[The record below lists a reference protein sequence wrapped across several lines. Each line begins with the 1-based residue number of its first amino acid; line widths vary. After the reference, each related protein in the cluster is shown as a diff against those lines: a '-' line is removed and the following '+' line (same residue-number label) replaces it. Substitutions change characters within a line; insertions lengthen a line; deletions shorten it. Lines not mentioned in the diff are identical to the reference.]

1 MKKKFIL
8 AIFGISLLF
17 MSCQENSYYNN
28 YDMGDENLS
37 ILTEAMK
44 LIEDNHDFVSLPDL
58 GKTLKDGSATRS
70 SGSNQSLRYEE
81 ENFIFDWGEADVIT
95 SKLAEAVIVPV
106 KYNKG
111 IALRSVT
118 LEGNKRRK
126 ETTPLYSILYMRK
139 MLKTEQTHA
148 HILSFAPDREY
159 VNACEESGEELQ
171 LFPNP
176 QGSNFSG
183 ILFFSTIYG
192 EITHGIRYENGRKCY
207 YIMPRSERNRDFIEQ
222 YRHEHDCTHKCDSAH
237 THIKMSLE
245 FVTSISATR
254 STYSN
259 NSEDY
264 NNLTC
269 SFCGKNVNDC
279 TCVEIVACG
288 VCKKQP
294 CICYIEDEEEQKCN
308 YCGFPIGY
316 CHCNN
321 SGGSQG
327 SSSGSSPGSGNGTT
341 SGNVGSNTNENA
353 GNNNGNDTGTSTDG
367 TINNHNE
374 LFNKLGTV
382 DPSIAGANLII
393 LKHLIYDWYKDNQ
406 FNYDIL
412 NLLLEQTPNI
422 TFSFN
427 PNILAGGFDGL
438 KNMILFY
445 NEEHFSP
452 YVIGEELIHATQFHC
467 FYHNQVDV
475 KRREM
480 EAKAIYDIIFCSKLI
495 AEGLSPAPPNSSYY
509 GIDVIDEYIDWIL
522 GGNYSDYNTRFE
534 KWITYFNYSGGVH
547 NVSSKYVMFNWFYYK
562 YFKK

>member
-17 MSCQENSYYNN
+17 MACQEDSYYND
-28 YDMGDENLS
+28 YDMGGKNSS

-58 GKTLKDGSATRS
+58 DKTLKGGSATRS

-207 YIMPRSERNRDFIEQ
+207 YIMPRSERNRNFIEQ
-222 YRHEHDCTHKCDSAH
+222 YRSEHCSSHQCDSVH

-279 TCVEIVACG
+279 TCVEIVECG

-321 SGGSQG
+321 SGGNQG
-327 SSSGSSPGSGNGTT
+327 STSGPNPGGYQPNYPPSNPPGGNSGGSSGNDGNSNQSQELTPTEIFIEIGKANATMT
-341 SGNVGSNTNENA
+341 KEDLIKLQESIHKWYNTNDYNKSILNKLMEVNPNVTFGINPEVNIA
-353 GNNNGNDTGTSTDG
+353 KFYPDDNLLVFYSTDEF
-367 TINNHNE
+367 T
-374 LFNKLGTV
+374 
-382 DPSIAGANLII
+382 
-393 LKHLIYDWYKDNQ
+393 Y
-406 FNYDIL
+406 
-412 NLLLEQTPNI
+412 PN
-422 TFSFN
+422 
-427 PNILAGGFDGL
+427 
-438 KNMILFY
+438 
-445 NEEHFSP
+445 
-452 YVIGEELIHATQFHC
+452 IGEELIHLTQYHV
-467 FYHNQVDV
+467 FYHNASNT
-475 KRREM
+475 KRGEL
-480 EAKAIYDIIFCSKLI
+480 EGKAIYDIISVWTNTGYPLN
-495 AEGLSPAPPNSSYY
+495 ASYHGNGMSADYINWIMDKNYEDYDEKFEEWIKYYTY
-509 GIDVIDEYIDWIL
+509 G
-522 GGNYSDYNTRFE
+522 GS
-534 KWITYFNYSGGVH
+534 YSGD
-547 NVSSKYVMFNWFYYK
+547 SFEYKMFDWFK
-562 YFKK
+562 NLLK